1 MDRKFNA
8 KAVIN
13 GRGIYKEI
21 NGIAYFYK
29 TNNGVL
35 VVMEIKG
42 LPKGVNNCSGRIYG
56 VHIHEGNSCT
66 GNESDMF
73 ANTKSHYNPNMC
85 MHPYH
90 AGDMP
95 PLFESNGHAF
105 MMFLTDR
112 FTIGE
117 IIDRTIVIHDMSDD
131 FITQPSGNSG
141 NKIACGLIVKSYN
154 I

>member
-1 MDRKFNA
+1 MDRKSNA

-42 LPKGVNNCSGRIYG
+42 LPKGMNNCSGRIYG
-56 VHIHEGNSCT
+56 VHIHEGNRCT
-66 GNESDMF
+66 GNELDMY
-73 ANTKSHYNPNMC
+73 ANTKGHYNPNMC

-95 PLFESNGHAF
+95 PLFESNGYAF

-117 IIDRTIVIHDMSDD
+117 IIDRTIVIHDMPDD
-131 FITQPSGNSG
+131 FTTQPSGNSG
-141 NKIACGLIVKSYN
+141 NKIACGVIVKSYY

>member
-141 NKIACGLIVKSYN
+141 NKIACGLIVKSYY